1 MKTTT
6 GTSAG
11 YAPRLVASILGMVEG
26 TGAPA
31 SRLRI
36 PATFSPL
43 AEPDSSPEAL
53 TH

>member
-6 GTSAG
+6 GTAAG
-11 YAPRLVASILGMVEG
+11 YAPRPVASILGMVQG

-31 SRLRI
+31 SRPRI
-36 PATFSPL
+36 DAFSPL